1 MTTLNRFVTG
11 AHRCAPSALFTRTMS
26 SICLPRSRWRVAIP
40 GLLAL
45 VSACA
50 TRHPESIAPVAPV
63 SANTV
68 WRIEDGDLI
77 KTKVYREPE
86 LSSDATVSPNGTAFF
101 PGLGRVAVAGLSVDS
116 VEALLNTRY
125 AQLLREPAVQVV
137 LQRDLI
143 LNGQVR
149 SPGIY
154 GVDPNSTLQGLLA
167 RAGGPINPNSTSEIV
182 IETMDGRRLMIPR
195 EVRMGTIELSRR
207 DAIVVTDQS
216 FITRNSTTISA
227 ASLVVSMLS
236 TIISLVL
243 IVSR

>member
-1 MTTLNRFVTG
+1 MPPIR
-11 AHRCAPSALFTRTMS
+11 
-26 SICLPRSRWRVAIP
+26 LPHARRRVAIP
-40 GLLAL
+40 VLLAL
-45 VSACA
+45 LSACA

-86 LSSDATVSPNGTAFF
+86 LSSDAAVSPNGTAFF

-116 VEALLNTRY
+116 VESLLNARY

-137 LQRDLI
+137 LQRDII
-143 LNGQVR
+143 LNGQIR
-149 SPGIY
+149 APGVY
-154 GVDPNSTLQGLLA
+154 GVDPNSTLQGLIA
-167 RAGGPINPNSTSEIV
+167 RAGGPSNPTSQAEIV
-182 IETMDGRRLMIPR
+182 LETADGRRLLIPR
-195 EVRMGTIELSRR
+195 EVRMGTIDVSRR
-207 DAIVVTDQS
+207 DAIVLTDQS
-216 FITRNSTTISA
+216 FITRNSMAISA
-227 ASLVVSMLS
+227 ASLVVGLLS